1 MDRTTFRLV
10 MTGLALLLAAVVALA
25 IALNPGGSE
34 GDLPDAVVSV
44 RPAPETA
51 VLPQIGVEVVMRPGY
66 RIELTVDGVEVPA
79 TELGFTEATGRYT
92 WEPGPGRALE
102 AWAPGTHRL
111 SIAWDRVV
119 GLPDPGSYDWE
130 FRVQ

>member
-25 IALNPGGSE
+25 IALNPSGSRT
-34 GDLPDAVVSV
+34 GLPDPVVSV
-44 RPAPETA
+44 RPTPGTA
-51 VLPQIGVEVVMRPGY
+51 VLPQLEVEVVMRPGY

-92 WEPGPGRALE
+92 WQPGPGRALE
-102 AWAPGTHRL
+102 GWAPGTHRL
-111 SIAWDRVV
+111 AIAWDRVV
-119 GLPDPGSYDWE
+119 GLPDPGSYEWE